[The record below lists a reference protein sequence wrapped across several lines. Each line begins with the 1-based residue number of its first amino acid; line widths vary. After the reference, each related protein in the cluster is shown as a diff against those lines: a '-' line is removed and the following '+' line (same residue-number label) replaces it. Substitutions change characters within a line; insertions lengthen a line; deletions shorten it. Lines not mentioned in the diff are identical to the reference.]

1 MITTKSVGSPS
12 FEIRTRL
19 QEISATAKRDVVAD
33 ISFRVG
39 MAEKK
44 DKNPH
49 AVHLG
54 QLGGK
59 AQINVLRRFVSEKPL
74 SRRPWT

>member
-1 MITTKSVGSPS
+1 M
-12 FEIRTRL
+12 
-19 QEISATAKRDVVAD
+19 D
-33 ISFRVG
+33 

-49 AVHLG
+49 AVYLG

-59 AQINVLRRFVSEKPL
+59 ARVKKITSERREEIARNAARARWAKERKKKPP
-74 SRRPWT
+74 SS